1 MTSSLFHLFVYRT
14 HYFTGFSVWK
24 HPIFFNSL
32 NDEHVEVEESIL
44 KFRCG
49 RSDIEDLAFGVLCLR
64 ELGKAEL

>member
-1 MTSSLFHLFVYRT
+1 MQEVDPGYSR
-14 HYFTGFSVWK
+14 
-24 HPIFFNSL
+24 I
-32 NDEHVEVEESIL
+32 EVEESLL

>member
-1 MTSSLFHLFVYRT
+1 MS
-14 HYFTGFSVWK
+14 
-24 HPIFFNSL
+24 FFNLDYSQ
-32 NDEHVEVEESIL
+32 VEVEESLL